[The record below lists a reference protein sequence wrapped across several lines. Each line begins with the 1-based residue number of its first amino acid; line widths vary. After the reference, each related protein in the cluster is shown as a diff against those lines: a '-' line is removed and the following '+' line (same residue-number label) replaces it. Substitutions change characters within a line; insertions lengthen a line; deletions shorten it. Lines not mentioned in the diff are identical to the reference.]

1 MIGIVGI
8 SSYVP
13 SARLDLLAAAPET
26 DHALIRGKTGF
37 FRVAR
42 RAADEECSDLAAKAV
57 EAAFDA
63 HPGLRDKLQL
73 LILVTQNPDG
83 TGLPHASA
91 ILHGKLGLGQSVAAF
106 DVSLG
111 CSGWV
116 YGVSLAK
123 AFMELNGFEHGLLVT
138 ADPYSKILD
147 PADRN
152 TSLLF
157 GDAATATVLGPAP
170 RWEIGRSIF
179 GTEGQKAADLAVQD
193 NGLLAMNGRAVF
205 TFTASKIPGCVT
217 DTLAA
222 NGFTVDSIG
231 RILLHQASRYIVETI
246 GDRLGVPDKVPFIA
260 EEVGNTVSSSI
271 PLALAQG
278 HGDGFAS
285 ILVCGF
291 GVGLS
296 WAATVLT
303 SCERISS

>member
-13 SARLDLLAAAPET
+13 AARLDLLGAPGADE
-26 DHALIRGKTGF
+26 ALIRGKTGF
-37 FRVAR
+37 FQVAR
-42 RAADEECSDLAAKAV
+42 RAADEDCSSMAAKAA
-57 EAAFDA
+57 EAAFEAYPD
-63 HPGLRDKLQL
+63 LREKLQL

-91 ILHGKLGLGQSVAAF
+91 LLHGKLGLGQNVAAF
-106 DVSLG
+106 DISLG

-116 YGVSLAK
+116 YGLSVAK
-123 AFMELNGFEHGLLVT
+123 AFMELNGFTHGLLVT
-138 ADPYSKILD
+138 SDPYSKILD

-157 GDAATATVLGPAP
+157 GDAATATVLGPEP
-170 RWEIGRSIF
+170 RWEIGKSIF

-205 TFTASKIPGCVT
+205 TFTASKIPGCIT

-222 NGFTVDSIG
+222 NGFTVETVG

-246 GDRLGVPDKVPFIA
+246 GDRLGVPGKVPFVA
-260 EEVGNTVSSSI
+260 ESVGNTVSSSI
-271 PLALAQG
+271 PLALAEG
-278 HGDGFAS
+278 HGDDFAS

-296 WAATVLT
+296 WAATLLT
-303 SCERISS
+303 TSERISP